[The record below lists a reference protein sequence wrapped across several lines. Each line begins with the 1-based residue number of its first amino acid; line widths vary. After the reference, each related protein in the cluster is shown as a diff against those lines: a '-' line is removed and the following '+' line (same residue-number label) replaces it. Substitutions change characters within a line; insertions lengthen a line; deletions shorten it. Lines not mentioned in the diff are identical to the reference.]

1 MIYGNIAPD
10 QHWFRLSGYGFLIH
24 MNQRWLLIHEWT
36 GDVLLHLHEINFTT
50 RAQASLL
57 YGKFE
62 NCIPLLLHVHLTGIN
77 ELNVCKHLSAQL
89 ALWQWY
95 HWEPCFVVVTW
106 NDSNGHTTR
115 SRPTKV
121 NVLVCPC
128 YDETLIVISAW
139 IKKDKM
145 QRCTWC
151 FLPVCNLPPSQLS
164 ERDIKLCPMTPY
176 GVGDFGQQ
184 WFRQWLVAWRHQ
196 AVTWTS
202 VDLQLGRFCGITT
215 LGQWVNCFIALLFF
229 QGHPSNLFFKCHTG
243 QKSPVLTRIGR
254 FLTNSSLNWLMVTKW
269 CTKLEIAE
277 NLCPILFHLNW
288 AFPDWNCSFDLLMG
302 LK

>member
-1 MIYGNIAPD
+1 MCYCICMRSISQKN
-10 QHWFRLSGYGFLIH
+10 
-24 MNQRWLLIHEWT
+24 
-36 GDVLLHLHEINFTT
+36 
-50 RAQASLL
+50 AQASLL
-57 YGKFE
+57 YGEFE
-62 NCIPLLLHVHLTGIN
+62 NFIPFLLHLTGIS
-77 ELNVCKHLSAQL
+77 ELNVSKHLSVCVSSWPGTTGSR
-89 ALWQWY
+89 ALYGDLQWFR
-95 HWEPCFVVVTW
+95 WRGNSLQNNGSKCTCLSLLRW
-106 NDSNGHTTR
+106 N
-115 SRPTKV
+115 
-121 NVLVCPC
+121 
-128 YDETLIVISAW
+128 IVISAW

-196 AVTWTS
+196 AVTWTN

-215 LGQWVNCFIALLFF
+215 LGQWVNYFIALLFF
-229 QGHPSNLFFKCHTG
+229 QGHPSNLFFKCHTW

-254 FLTNSSLNWLMVTKW
+254 FLTNSNLNWLMVTKW

-277 NLCPILFHLNW
+277 NRCPILFHLNW
-288 AFPDWNCSFDLLMG
+288 AFPDWNCSFNLLMG